1 MFPNKFVAI
10 LLISGIGISVFVFF
24 HLLRQNGIKFLSR
37 RIALS
42 IQLLWLVRFGLYF
55 PKVDNEIINNAY
67 LVIYDQSLFF
77 LDGLL
82 VWLYIRTLLQP
93 ERSFKKIW
101 LHFIPFTIV
110 FIYSSVM
117 AVLSP
122 ENVIE
127 IYNQNIVKLKQDES
141 LVSLGEIIFI
151 TLLILINI
159 IYLVKG
165 VNITKSYND
174 ELKQNLSNIDH
185 LTVNWVQKFQR
196 LWIAFFI
203 VPIVIYFINYMYPI
217 LGRISTGNM
226 MMVLFVLLSII
237 LNSFLLE
244 QVYRPISLFTKEK
257 SLENQNFGNEKI
269 KLLEKLES
277 LLKEEQYY
285 LDDELSLGQLAEY
298 MDMKSVELTELI
310 KMSPYENFYD
320 LINSYRIDKVKKQL
334 KETDE
339 QIIQLAYQNG
349 FRSKSTFNK
358 IFKEKT
364 AMTPKEYRLS

>member
-1 MFPNKFVAI
+1 MFPNNLVAFI
-10 LLISGIGISVFVFF
+10 LVSGISISVFVFF
-24 HLLRQNGIKFLSR
+24 HLLRQNGIKLLSR
-37 RIALS
+37 RIALG

-55 PKVDNEIINNAY
+55 AKVDNEMVNNAY

-82 VWLYIRTLLQP
+82 VWLYVRALLQP
-93 ERSFKKIW
+93 EKSFKKIW
-101 LHFIPFTIV
+101 LHFIPFTTV
-110 FIYSSVM
+110 FIYSSLL
-117 AVLSP
+117 ALLSP
-122 ENVIE
+122 VNVIE

-151 TLLILINI
+151 TLLLAINI
-159 IYLVKG
+159 IYLIKS

-174 ELKQNLSNIDH
+174 ELKQNLSNIDY

-203 VPIVIYFINYMYPI
+203 VPIVIYFINYMSPI
-217 LGRISTGNM
+217 LGRVSVGNI

-237 LNSFLLE
+237 FNTFLLE
-244 QVYRPISLFTKEK
+244 QVYKPVSLFTKET
-257 SLENQNFGNEKI
+257 SLENQNFKNEK
-269 KLLEKLES
+269 LQFLEKLES
-277 LLKEEQYY
+277 LLKKEQYY

-298 MDMKSVELTELI
+298 INMKSVELTELI

-320 LINSYRIDKVKKQL
+320 LINSYRIDEVKKQL